1 MSLIRDLFRTSPFEP
16 LRYHMKKVMECVAF
30 VGPMFEAVRDKNY
43 SGLQDIA
50 RKVFK
55 VEHEA
60 DIIKDEIRQTIPKR
74 FFLPIYR
81 GDLLGYLKLQDDM
94 ADSVEDIAV
103 LLTIKNLTLP
113 ESMIDPTFEYVAKVE
128 NVCGQTHAI
137 ADYLPTLVEGDLT
150 GAEAARALEM
160 VAQVEKAEWE
170 ADRLQYTLSQ
180 KLFALEDEIKPTDIL
195 LWFRI
200 LGELGQLANFAEK
213 TGDRLRRMLST

>member
-43 SGLQDIA
+43 SGLQGIA

-94 ADSVEDIAV
+94 ADSVEGIRV
-103 LLTIKNLTLP
+103 RLTVQYLASP
-113 ESMIDPTFEYVAKVE
+113 ESMTYPTF
-128 NVCGQTHAI
+128 
-137 ADYLPTLVEGDLT
+137 DYCAT
-150 GAEAARALEM
+150 G
-160 VAQVEKAEWE
+160 
-170 ADRLQYTLSQ
+170 
-180 KLFALEDEIKPTDIL
+180 
-195 LWFRI
+195 
-200 LGELGQLANFAEK
+200 
-213 TGDRLRRMLST
+213 